1 MDIQEL
7 DISKVISPALVNLDL
22 QATSK
27 LEVIEELTDL
37 LVETGAVAD
46 KDAFIADVLYREEE
60 GKTGLGKESLFHTGS
75 RQVLRVHPLPL
86 EELKTP
92 LSGSRLMINL

>member
-37 LVETGAVAD
+37 LVE
-46 KDAFIADVLYREEE
+46 
-60 GKTGLGKESLFHTGS
+60 LG
-75 RQVLRVHPLPL
+75 Q
-86 EELKTP
+86 
-92 LSGSRLMINL
+92 